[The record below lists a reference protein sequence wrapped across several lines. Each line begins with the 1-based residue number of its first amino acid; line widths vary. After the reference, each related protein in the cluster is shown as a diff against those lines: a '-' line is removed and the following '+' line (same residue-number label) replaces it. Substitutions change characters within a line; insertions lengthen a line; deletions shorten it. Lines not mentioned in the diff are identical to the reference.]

1 MPAIKDNSDAGLTKR
16 ATSAHLQVWGA
27 DVKRFFMRALKF
39 SPRGYIASVLR
50 DARESALRV
59 VHDPPAIATLMLLA
73 LPWWS
78 LLLLR
83 SDLNWVSTVGGAVA
97 IALSFWW
104 MSRSGA
110 APLPAIKKPRLEF
123 LFAMALIILWAEWR
137 IGICG
142 PLFFFLPER
151 FNCFQSLEFETVP
164 KVIEMVILPVVVLF
178 FAGYGLRAQGMDWN
192 WRAWWIALPAL
203 LAASSYAIFEHQ
215 KDLPRLASSTAEY
228 FFAAGLPEE
237 VLFRAILLTRLEAW
251 WRNPAWALFGSS
263 MIFGL
268 THLPI
273 DYMVFNKD
281 NLREAWITLLT
292 FQMGLGAVFAFAYQ
306 RTRSVLPIA
315 VLHAIV
321 DAI

>member
-1 MPAIKDNSDAGLTKR
+1 MQAIS
-16 ATSAHLQVWGA
+16 
-27 DVKRFFMRALKF
+27 F
-39 SPRGYIASVLR
+39 SPRRYIASILR
-50 DARESALRV
+50 DLRDSASRV
-59 VHDPPAIATLMLLA
+59 LHDPPAIATLMLLA

-83 SDLNWVSTVGGAVA
+83 DNFDWVSTVGGTVA

-110 APLPAIKKPRLEF
+110 TPLTEIKKPRLEF
-123 LFAMALIILWAEWR
+123 LFALGLVVLWVEWR

-142 PLFFFLPER
+142 HLFFFLPPR
-151 FNCFQSLEFETVP
+151 FNCFQSTEFETIP
-164 KVIEMVILPVVVLF
+164 KVAEMVVFPVVVLF
-178 FAGYGLRAQGMDWN
+178 FAGYGLRAQGLNWN
-192 WRAWWIALPAL
+192 WRAWWITLPAL
-203 LAASSYAIFEHQ
+203 LAMTGYAVYQHQ
-215 KDLPRLASSTAEY
+215 NDLPRLGSNAANY

-251 WRNPAWALFGSS
+251 WRNSAWALFASAV
-263 MIFGL
+263 IFGL

-273 DYMVFNKD
+273 NFLVFNRD
-281 NLREAWITLLT
+281 DLREAWITLLT

-306 RTRSVLPIA
+306 RTRNVMPLS
-315 VLHAIV
+315 VLHAMV